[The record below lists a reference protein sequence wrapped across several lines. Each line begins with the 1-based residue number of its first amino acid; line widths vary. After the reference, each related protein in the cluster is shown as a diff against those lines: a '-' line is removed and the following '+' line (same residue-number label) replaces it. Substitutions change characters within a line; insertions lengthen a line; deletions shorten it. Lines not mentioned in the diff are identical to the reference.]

1 MLHFFRKRKL
11 NSSPLFRDTVLSFNA
26 ACYPLQQEGPKQGL
40 KPIAKTSN
48 LRDCYENGLVKDSLL
63 FTERVF

>member
-48 LRDCYENGLVKDSLL
+48 LRVCYENGLVKDSLL